1 MMSVRTFSFKKDITG
16 TESLFSWGM
25 SLRLLFWAWHSWVS
39 FLPCG
44 WRHWELSPLNV
55 TSFVGFLLRGWLHCE
70 LSLKRWRH
78 WELSPLRMTSLR
90 AFFFEDVV
98 TKSFLL
104 WEWRHWEPSPFP
116 HSPQCRR
123 DCPSLPEVYS
133 TLFSNNNEVLQTEK
147 EIQVKGEKNKNK
159 NNGKERSALGG
170 KCKIICNQ
178 CKLQN

>member
-104 WEWRHWEPSPFP
+104 WEWRHWE
-116 HSPQCRR
+116 HS
-123 DCPSLPEVYS
+123 SLRMSSLRAFSFENDVTES
-133 TLFSNNNEVLQTEK
+133 LLLFHTLHNVEETVLLYLKYTVHSSVIITKFSKQK
-147 EIQVKGEKNKNK
+147 KKFK
-159 NNGKERSALGG
+159 
-170 KCKIICNQ
+170 
-178 CKLQN
+178 